1 MNESRRMR
9 RMERNNRKGEGLGLN
24 LIPMMDVLTVLVLFL
39 LFHSFNGEMPEQ
51 RIELPNSAV
60 ETRPRETLAIVVN
73 PEEVMIHGAP
83 VVRTS
88 ELYEDRI
95 GTVVQIKE
103 RLEELER
110 EVGITAPESK
120 EITLLADKTIPF
132 KVLKKIMSTCTASGY
147 GRISLSVVQKVAIL
161 YLPAGRAA
169 VHPPMFAEALEQ
181 LNFQIEQARQ
191 KHAVL

>member
-1 MNESRRMR
+1 
-9 RMERNNRKGEGLGLN
+9 MERNNRKGEGLGLN

-51 RIELPNSAV
+51 RIELPVSVV

-73 PEEVMIHGAP
+73 PEAVMIHGVP

-147 GRISLSVVQKVAIL
+147 GRISLAVVQKVAKI
-161 YLPAGRAA
+161 
-169 VHPPMFAEALEQ
+169 
-181 LNFQIEQARQ
+181 
-191 KHAVL
+191 

>member
-1 MNESRRMR
+1 MNESRRMK
-9 RMERNNRKGEGLGLN
+9 RMERNNRKGDGLGLN

-39 LFHSFNGEMPEQ
+39 LFHSFNGDMPEQ
-51 RIELPNSAV
+51 RIELPDSVV

-73 PEEVMIHGAP
+73 PEAVMIHGAP

-120 EITLLADKTIPF
+120 EITLLADKSIPF

-147 GRISLSVVQKVAIL
+147 GRISLAVVQKVAKI
-161 YLPAGRAA
+161 
-169 VHPPMFAEALEQ
+169 
-181 LNFQIEQARQ
+181 
-191 KHAVL
+191 

>member
-1 MNESRRMR
+1 MNESRRMK

-24 LIPMMDVLTVLVLFL
+24 LIPMMDILTVLVLFL

-51 RIELPNSAV
+51 RIELPVSVV

-73 PEEVMIHGAP
+73 PAAVMIQGAP
-83 VVRTS
+83 VVSTS

-95 GTVVQIKE
+95 GMVVQIKE

-110 EVGITAPESK
+110 EIGITAPESK
-120 EITLLADKTIPF
+120 EITLLADKSIPF

-147 GRISLSVVQKVAIL
+147 GRISLAVVQKVAKI
-161 YLPAGRAA
+161 
-169 VHPPMFAEALEQ
+169 
-181 LNFQIEQARQ
+181 
-191 KHAVL
+191 

>member
-1 MNESRRMR
+1 
-9 RMERNNRKGEGLGLN
+9 MERNNRKGDGLGLN

-39 LFHSFNGEMPEQ
+39 LFHSFNGDMPEQ
-51 RIELPNSAV
+51 RIELPDSVV

-73 PEEVMIHGAP
+73 PEAVMIHGAP

-120 EITLLADKTIPF
+120 EITLLADKSIPF

-147 GRISLSVVQKVAIL
+147 GRISLAVVQKVAKI
-161 YLPAGRAA
+161 
-169 VHPPMFAEALEQ
+169 
-181 LNFQIEQARQ
+181 
-191 KHAVL
+191 

>member
-51 RIELPNSAV
+51 RIELPDSVV

-73 PEEVMIHGAP
+73 PEAVMIHGAP

-110 EVGITAPESK
+110 EVGITASESK

-147 GRISLSVVQKVAIL
+147 GRISLAVVQKVAKI
-161 YLPAGRAA
+161 
-169 VHPPMFAEALEQ
+169 
-181 LNFQIEQARQ
+181 
-191 KHAVL
+191 

>member
-1 MNESRRMR
+1 
-9 RMERNNRKGEGLGLN
+9 MERNNRKGEGLGLN

-51 RIELPNSAV
+51 RIELPDSVV

-73 PEEVMIHGAP
+73 PEAVMIHGAP

-147 GRISLSVVQKVAIL
+147 GRISLAVVQKVAKI
-161 YLPAGRAA
+161 
-169 VHPPMFAEALEQ
+169 
-181 LNFQIEQARQ
+181 
-191 KHAVL
+191 

>member
-51 RIELPNSAV
+51 RIELPDSAV

-95 GTVVQIKE
+95 GMVVQIKE

-147 GRISLSVVQKVAIL
+147 GRISLAVIQKVAKI
-161 YLPAGRAA
+161 
-169 VHPPMFAEALEQ
+169 
-181 LNFQIEQARQ
+181 
-191 KHAVL
+191 

>member
-1 MNESRRMR
+1 
-9 RMERNNRKGEGLGLN
+9 MERNNRKGEGLGLN

-51 RIELPNSAV
+51 RIELPVSVV

-73 PEEVMIHGAP
+73 PEAVMIHGAP

-147 GRISLSVVQKVAIL
+147 GRISLAVVQKVAKI
-161 YLPAGRAA
+161 
-169 VHPPMFAEALEQ
+169 
-181 LNFQIEQARQ
+181 
-191 KHAVL
+191 

>member
-1 MNESRRMR
+1 
-9 RMERNNRKGEGLGLN
+9 
-24 LIPMMDVLTVLVLFL
+24 MMDVLTVLVLFL

-51 RIELPNSAV
+51 RIELPDSVV

-73 PEEVMIHGAP
+73 PEAVMIHGAP

-95 GTVVQIKE
+95 GMVVQIKE

-147 GRISLSVVQKVAIL
+147 GRISLAVVQKVAKI
-161 YLPAGRAA
+161 
-169 VHPPMFAEALEQ
+169 
-181 LNFQIEQARQ
+181 
-191 KHAVL
+191 

>member
-51 RIELPNSAV
+51 RIELPDSVV
-60 ETRPRETLAIVVN
+60 ETRPRETLAIVIN
-73 PEEVMIHGAP
+73 PEAVMIHGAP

-95 GTVVQIKE
+95 GMVVQIKE

-147 GRISLSVVQKVAIL
+147 GRISLAVVQKVAKI
-161 YLPAGRAA
+161 
-169 VHPPMFAEALEQ
+169 
-181 LNFQIEQARQ
+181 
-191 KHAVL
+191 